1 MTRSPQPGRSA
12 VLYTTRMS
20 DAPEAADPRYLAG
33 VERFNAGDYFAAH
46 EVWEELWR
54 DCRAAD
60 RRFYHSLIQAAV
72 AIYHAERGNRTGA
85 ERLREAG
92 REKAAGYP
100 ARYYGI
106 DIADFWRGV
115 ATYTEAALDRRPA
128 ARPLIGVPTL
138 TGPTDDR

>member
-1 MTRSPQPGRSA
+1 
-12 VLYTTRMS
+12 MS

-46 EVWEELWR
+46 EIWEHPWR
-54 DCRAAD
+54 DCPAAD
-60 RRFYHSLIQAAV
+60 RRFYHSLIQGAV

-85 ERLREAG
+85 ERLRAAG
-92 REKAAGYP
+92 RAKAAVYP

-106 DIADFWRGV
+106 AVADFWREV
-115 ATYTEAALDRRPA
+115 DTYIEATLDRRPA
-128 ARPLIGVPTL
+128 SRPLIRLPTL